1 MTKIR
6 SFDWRDLPA
15 LFRYR
20 HNGIFFDT
28 AMVLTRGPLQVPAGA
43 LLSYF
48 APATGIFTY
57 LCPDGDG
64 KSSDPLLAQVKHDYG
79 SSLAHLSFIAPE
91 QAVESR
97 DLPAVLEFIFTKIGE
112 RGAMHMIAEVDE
124 NSGAFE
130 ALRQASFAIYAR
142 QRIWQLTDIPVGESN
157 ASYWRTCRRRDLIP
171 VRSLYHN
178 LVPALVQQIEPQ
190 PDEQPRGL
198 VYRQGD
204 DLLAYV
210 EVNYGRKGIWV
221 QPFIHPDAEEVA
233 ARLVDL
239 LGTLQNRRN
248 RPVYLCVR
256 SYQAWLDTA
265 LDEIGGEASPV
276 QAVMVKHLAISK
288 KVAQTFS
295 MRALEGGHPE
305 ATAPLARSENKH
317 KEEQYLRSIPERR

>member
-1 MTKIR
+1 MTRIR

-48 APATGIFTY
+48 APATGIYTY
-57 LCPDGDG
+57 LCPDGKS
-64 KSSDPLLAQVKHDYG
+64 KSSDPLLVQVKHGYG
-79 SSLAHLSFIAPE
+79 SSLAHLSFVAPE
-91 QAVESR
+91 QAVESP
-97 DLPAVLEFIFTKIGE
+97 DLPAVLEFIFTQIGE

-124 NSGAFE
+124 RSAAFE

-142 QRIWQLTDIPVGESN
+142 QRIWQLTGVPTGGSRP
-157 ASYWRTCRRRDLIP
+157 AYWRACRSRDLIP

-190 PDEQPRGL
+190 PDNNPRGL
-198 VYRQGD
+198 VHRQGD

-233 ARLVDL
+233 DRLVDL
-239 LGTLQNRRN
+239 LVTLPNRRN

-265 LDEIGGEASPV
+265 LEEIGGESSPV

-288 KVAQTFS
+288 KVAQSFA
-295 MRALEGGHPE
+295 MRALEAGHPE
-305 ATAPLARSENKH
+305 ITAPLARSESNK
-317 KEEQYLRSIPERR
+317 